1 MMQAFLWRH
10 LVPARDLSANV
21 PPDALPRLPIKL
33 INNVP
38 VTIPAGGSTS
48 VQVGVDTFGVRAAG
62 PVQFELV
69 DPPAGISVQSA
80 GPAGGHVR
88 MVLACDAQ
96 KLKPGFKGNLIAVA
110 FVMATPPPQ
119 QPVPVRPRR
128 DPAEI
133 MRALKDAP
141 TSPDKSPLEIVETKP
156 NHDQMSFDLDS
167 LTASMQAR
175 PAREPEATPSKPLP
189 PQKVTLGTLPAIAF
203 EVVKP

>member
-1 MMQAFLWRH
+1 
-10 LVPARDLSANV
+10 
-21 PPDALPRLPIKL
+21 
-33 INNVP
+33 
-38 VTIPAGGSTS
+38 
-48 VQVGVDTFGVRAAG
+48 
-62 PVQFELV
+62 
-69 DPPAGISVQSA
+69 
-80 GPAGGHVR
+80 